1 MLIVQRP
8 TIESEPVN
16 DDRSRFIVQPL
27 EPGFGYTLGN
37 TLRRTLLARIPGAAI
52 TSVRIEG
59 VQHEFS
65 TMEGVVEDVVDFIL
79 NLKQVVL
86 RMETD
91 SATMYLSAKGKAD
104 VSAGD
109 LKVPAGVEVVN
120 GDLHLASLS
129 SAGRL
134 EVELTADRG
143 VGYRSAD
150 RNRTGDKI
158 GIIPIDAIFSP
169 VRKVAF
175 KVESTQVGMM
185 TDFDRLVI
193 DVETDGS
200 VTPSEAVS
208 SAGKT
213 LRELFGLFADVDEYE
228 GLPLGDV
235 VQPDMGSPDLE
246 LPIEALDL
254 TERPRNCLR
263 PRPDPQRG
271 RAGGEDRGRPAQHHQ
286 LRAEEPRRGGCQAR
300 RAGAVAA
307 RRERHGRRDGLMPTP
322 KKGPRLGGSPSH
334 QRKILANLAT
344 SLIVE
349 ERLTTTEAKAKL
361 LRPYVEKIITKARRG
376 DLHARRTVMR
386 RITDQE
392 VVTKLFDDIA
402 PRYADRPGGYT
413 RVVKLGPRRGD
424 GAEMAVIELV

>member
-1 MLIVQRP
+1 
-8 TIESEPVN
+8 
-16 DDRSRFIVQPL
+16 
-27 EPGFGYTLGN
+27 
-37 TLRRTLLARIPGAAI
+37 
-52 TSVRIEG
+52 
-59 VQHEFS
+59 
-65 TMEGVVEDVVDFIL
+65 MEGVVEDVVDFIL

-129 SAGRL
+129 SSGRL

-185 TDFDRLVI
+185 TDFDRLVL

-263 PRPDPQRG
+263 RAQIHSVGELVEKTEDDLLNITNFGQKSLEEVVAKLDELG
-271 RAGGEDRGRPAQHHQ
+271 LSLRAGSDTD
-286 LRAEEPRRGGCQAR
+286 GGM
-300 RAGAVAA
+300 V
-307 RRERHGRRDGLMPTP
+307 
-322 KKGPRLGGSPSH
+322 
-334 QRKILANLAT
+334 
-344 SLIVE
+344 
-349 ERLTTTEAKAKL
+349 
-361 LRPYVEKIITKARRG
+361 
-376 DLHARRTVMR
+376 
-386 RITDQE
+386 
-392 VVTKLFDDIA
+392 
-402 PRYADRPGGYT
+402 
-413 RVVKLGPRRGD
+413 
-424 GAEMAVIELV
+424 